1 MFEAIKTLVESGVLN
16 SDTQQAL
23 QEAWNNKLVEAREQV
38 RAELRE
44 EFARKY
50 AADKSVMV
58 EALDRM
64 VTENLQREISE
75 FAEDRDA
82 LRKDRVEL
90 GRKIAEAA
98 EATSRFLATQLK
110 REITE
115 LREDRKRYTNNV
127 KMLESFVQDRLY
139 EEIQEFSQ
147 DKRALVEA
155 KVKLVTEAKS
165 QLNRVKTQFVAK
177 SARLVKES
185 VANHLSAELTQLKE
199 DVQLARE
206 NMFGRRL
213 FEAFATEFAATHL
226 NENKEIAKLNHQ
238 LAESRQQLAKREQLV
253 ETTQRDLKI
262 ITERTQRQQVMGEL
276 LAPLSKDRAA
286 VMVQMLE
293 SVQTPRLRQA
303 FDKYLP
309 AVLDAKTEVAQKTA
323 AASRVQLSEGTEKIE
338 ITGDKP
344 AKPAQD
350 VNNIVEIK
358 RLAGLR

>member
-23 QEAWNNKLVEAREQV
+23 QEAWDNKLVEAREQV

-50 AADKSVMV
+50 AADKGVMV

-98 EATSRFLATQLK
+98 AATSRFLATQLK
-110 REITE
+110 QEISE

-127 KMLESFVQDRLY
+127 KMLESFVQDRLF

-155 KVKLVTEAKS
+155 KVKLVTEAKT

-185 VANHLSAELTQLKE
+185 VANNLSAELTQLKE

-238 LAESRQQLAKREQLV
+238 LSESRQQLAKREQLV

-262 ITERTQRQQVMGEL
+262 ITERTQRQQIMGEL
-276 LAPLSKDRAA
+276 LAPLSKDRAS

-309 AVLDAKTEVAQKTA
+309 AILDTKSEVAQKSVTS
-323 AASRVQLSEGTEKIE
+323 SRVQLSEGTEKIE

>member
-1 MFEAIKTLVESGVLN
+1 
-16 SDTQQAL
+16 
-23 QEAWNNKLVEAREQV
+23 
-38 RAELRE
+38 
-44 EFARKY
+44 
-50 AADKSVMV
+50 
-58 EALDRM
+58 
-64 VTENLQREISE
+64 
-75 FAEDRDA
+75 
-82 LRKDRVEL
+82 
-90 GRKIAEAA
+90 
-98 EATSRFLATQLK
+98 
-110 REITE
+110 
-115 LREDRKRYTNNV
+115 
-127 KMLESFVQDRLY
+127 
-139 EEIQEFSQ
+139 
-147 DKRALVEA
+147 
-155 KVKLVTEAKS
+155 
-165 QLNRVKTQFVAK
+165 
-177 SARLVKES
+177 VKES
-185 VANHLSAELTQLKE
+185 VANNLKAELTQLQE

-238 LAESRQQLAKREQLV
+238 LAESRKQLVKREQLV

-276 LAPLSKDRAA
+276 LAPLSKERAA

-309 AVLDAKTEVAQKTA
+309 AVLNAKSEAVKSVDNT
-323 AASRVQLSEGTEKIE
+323 RVQLSESKETTE